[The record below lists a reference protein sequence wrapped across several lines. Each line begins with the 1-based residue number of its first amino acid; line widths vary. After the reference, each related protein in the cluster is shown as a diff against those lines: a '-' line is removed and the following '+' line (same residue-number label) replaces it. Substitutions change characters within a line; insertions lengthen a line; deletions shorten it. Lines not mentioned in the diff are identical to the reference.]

1 MCACVCV
8 CVWEGVDEV
17 GGKRMRKHARLA
29 RTPSPPHSRIHAPT
43 PTPPHPPPTQTFAE
57 LDITGD
63 GVINPEEW
71 MTMVK
76 RNPGA
81 RATACV
87 GAVGA

>member
-1 MCACVCV
+1 MCACVCM

-29 RTPSPPHSRIHAPT
+29 RTPS
-43 PTPPHPPPTQTFAE
+43 PPHPPPTQTFAE